1 MEAIRLDQNGIYI
14 NGKYQTLLASSL
26 FYFRIPRERWNDR
39 MKLLK
44 TAGYQAIDVYF
55 PWNYHETAPD
65 VWDFEGNKDV
75 ESFLKLAAENELFVI
90 ARPGPYICSEWD
102 GGAIPAWL
110 SEKRLQS
117 DRMIQDFYL
126 KCETGMRISCQC
138 FQSTRSD
145 SRERS
150 SVCKS
155 KMNWIFIAAQVLS
168 VIWKS

>member
-65 VWDFEGNKDV
+65 VWDLLSHAQDHISAPNGMAV
-75 ESFLKLAAENELFVI
+75 QFLRGF
-90 ARPGPYICSEWD
+90 RR
-102 GGAIPAWL
+102 
-110 SEKRLQS
+110 KRLQS

-155 KMNWIFIAAQVLS
+155 KMNWIFIAAQVPS